1 MTTDLFYL
9 TLTAG
14 LAAFLWIPNV
24 VAIVSQYGLILPAD
38 FREAAEKPLKGWGQR
53 ARRVH
58 LNMVENLAH
67 FAVLVIVAHLSG
79 IANEQTA
86 IWVQV
91 FFWARVAHALIFYA
105 GIPYLRTVAF
115 TIGVIA
121 EVAILIEIIG

>member
-14 LAAFLWIPNV
+14 LAGILWIPNV
-24 VAIVSQYGLILPAD
+24 VAIVAQHGLIQPKD
-38 FREAAEKPLKGWGQR
+38 YREAAEKPLEGWRQR

-67 FAVLVIVAHLSG
+67 FAVLVIVAHVAGL
-79 IANEQTA
+79 ANEQTA
-86 IWVQV
+86 MWAQI
-91 FFWARVAHALIFYA
+91 FFWARLAHALIFYA

-115 TIGVIA
+115 TIGFIA
-121 EVAILIEIIG
+121 EVAIFVEIIG

>member
-1 MTTDLFYL
+1 MTTDLFFL

-14 LAAFLWIPNV
+14 LAAVLWIPNV
-24 VAIVSQYGLILPAD
+24 VAIASQHGFILPAD
-38 FREAAEKPLKGWGQR
+38 FREAAEKPLQGWGQR

-79 IANEQTA
+79 AANEQTA
-86 IWVQV
+86 MWVQV

-115 TIGVIA
+115 TIGAIA
-121 EVAILIEIIG
+121 EIGLFIQIIG